1 MYKWMLVLNQQFK
14 YPKSTSWKESPK
26 CNASTLTL
34 HVNYKSNLWM
44 KTNVNQRN
52 PLSILWG
59 EYQSVLSASLFNGT

>member
-1 MYKWMLVLNQQFK
+1 
-14 YPKSTSWKESPK
+14 
-26 CNASTLTL
+26 
-34 HVNYKSNLWM
+34 M